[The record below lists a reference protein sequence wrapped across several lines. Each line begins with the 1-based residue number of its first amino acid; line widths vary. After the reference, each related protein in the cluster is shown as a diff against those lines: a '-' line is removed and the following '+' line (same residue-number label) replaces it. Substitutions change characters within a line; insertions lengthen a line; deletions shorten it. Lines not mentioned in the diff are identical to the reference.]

1 MRGNDYIRNVT
12 ECIEKAWSTQEEK
25 IRFFLGGY
33 GGFDR
38 FAAACAPT
46 G

>member
-25 IRFFLGGY
+25 IREIANLL
-33 GGFDR
+33 
-38 FAAACAPT
+38 AET
-46 G
+46 IEKKKNVK